1 MRRDRQNRREHRR
14 QGMALVGALGLMMLA
29 AGLLAGTAVAAVGLQ
44 RATRNL
50 AATGRAN
57 AELRRAL
64 AGVLQ
69 GWDAGLDSMP
79 VGASIERPTSPVIVD
94 GGVRVAASTRIRRL
108 GPTLYAAAVA
118 VSVGD
123 SSVPLASRRARLV
136 VARIV
141 GPSGSGSATGPQSL
155 ARWSVTDLP

>member
-1 MRRDRQNRREHRR
+1 MRRDRRNRREHRR

-44 RATRNL
+44 RATRTL

-94 GGVRVAASTRIRRL
+94 GVRVAASTRIRRL

-136 VARIV
+136 VARTV

>member
-44 RATRNL
+44 RATRTL

-94 GGVRVAASTRIRRL
+94 GGVR
-108 GPTLYAAAVA
+108 
-118 VSVGD
+118 
-123 SSVPLASRRARLV
+123 
-136 VARIV
+136 
-141 GPSGSGSATGPQSL
+141 
-155 ARWSVTDLP
+155 

>member
-1 MRRDRQNRREHRR
+1 MRRDRRNRGEHRR

-44 RATRNL
+44 RATRTL